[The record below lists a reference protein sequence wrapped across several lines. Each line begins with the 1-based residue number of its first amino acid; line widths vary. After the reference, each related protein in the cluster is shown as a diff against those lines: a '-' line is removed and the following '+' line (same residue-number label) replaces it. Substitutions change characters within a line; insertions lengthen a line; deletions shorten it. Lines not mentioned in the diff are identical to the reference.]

1 MLLCPDFW
9 VQHRQLVLLLSQVAC
24 ALTMGMITA
33 TEIYRHEWSA
43 LLAGGPALNAPFGA
57 AASEGLLTRP
67 SMLVVWF
74 YVIVPLLQQLCVPE
88 QLLGG
93 CVSQAV
99 QSLLAYKFIFKGT
112 MPLWDLVGWLVVG
125 GCVEFGIAY
134 AGDALMRRRAVESAR
149 STLQQGRPAPA
160 VRQ

>member
-1 MLLCPDFW
+1 MLLCPDSW

-43 LLAGGPALNAPFGA
+43 LLAGGAAASATSSHMELGLGKEARFGA
-57 AASEGLLTRP
+57 AASEGLFTRP
-67 SMLVVWF
+67 GMLVVWF

-99 QSLLAYKFIFKGT
+99 QSLLA
-112 MPLWDLVGWLVVG
+112 
-125 GCVEFGIAY
+125 
-134 AGDALMRRRAVESAR
+134 
-149 STLQQGRPAPA
+149 
-160 VRQ
+160 